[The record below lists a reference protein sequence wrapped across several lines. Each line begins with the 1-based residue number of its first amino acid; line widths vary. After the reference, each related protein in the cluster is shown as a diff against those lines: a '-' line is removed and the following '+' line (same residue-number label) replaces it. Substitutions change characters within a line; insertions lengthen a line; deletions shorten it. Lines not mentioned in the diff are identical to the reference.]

1 MPGLDLSTNDIAMY
15 QLDDIITAE
24 AACQHQ
30 PEDAEA
36 PQGADDN
43 GEKKDESKRSRAPCD
58 THIDYKRIDELVEAS
73 QKLYPDMD
81 RFVLWVMAADY
92 WIQEEYKQESLEISV

>member
-15 QLDDIITAE
+15 QLDD
-24 AACQHQ
+24 
-30 PEDAEA
+30 
-36 PQGADDN
+36 N
-43 GEKKDESKRSRAPCD
+43 GEKKDDS
-58 THIDYKRIDELVEAS
+58 HIDYKRIDELVEAS